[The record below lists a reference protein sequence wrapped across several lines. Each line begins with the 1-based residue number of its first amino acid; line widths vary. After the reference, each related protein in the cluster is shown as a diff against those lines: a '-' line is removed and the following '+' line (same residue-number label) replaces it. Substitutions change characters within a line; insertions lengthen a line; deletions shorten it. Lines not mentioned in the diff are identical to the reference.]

1 MKVTQMN
8 IRRILVSAAA
18 LSVLFSTSLLQAQD
32 QKKKEGQGGGRTM
45 PTAEQQ
51 IERIEQAVGTLSAE
65 QKTKLKGIYAKSA
78 EKLQAIPQE
87 ERREK
92 AMPILQETRK
102 QVRAVLTPEQQK
114 KFDEMPQGRGQG
126 GQGAKK
132 KEN

>member
-1 MKVTQMN
+1 MK
-8 IRRILVSAAA
+8 IRKFLVGAAA

-32 QKKKEGQGGGRTM
+32 QKKGQGGGRGA

-65 QKTKLKGIYAKSA
+65 QKTKLKAIYAKTA

-92 AMPILQETRK
+92 GMEIYQATRK
-102 QVRAVLTPEQQK
+102 EVRAVLTPEQQK
-114 KFDEMPQGRGQG
+114 KYDEMPQGRGKG
-126 GQGAKK
+126 GQK
-132 KEN
+132 KEK